1 MPFTRVP
8 INATT
13 ERTMNSKSIQIF
25 LMVCDV
31 ALIIIYS
38 LLFHLSRPMS
48 SSSVAFVPQGSIGQ
62 IISYMVE
69 KNFDLNEKVDKYL
82 LYMIGQPQS
91 GWVSI
96 NQSPLTRGDFL
107 YKLSHSK
114 APLKVITYIPGET
127 KELLFVQIAL
137 AFDLSY
143 EKLMQEYAQATPYVD
158 GFIVPETYY
167 IPVGISEKHLVH
179 FLLAHAKKYHKDVF
193 EKIFGEFN
201 ETKWQKFIIIAS
213 IIQKE
218 AANVEEMPL
227 VSSVI
232 YNRLKKDMK
241 LQMDGTLNYG
251 QYSHVKITP
260 QRIRED
266 TSSYNTYMYKGLPPN
281 PICSVSKEAIFA
293 AIFPKATNYLYFVKN
308 KNGTHTFSQNYETHL
323 ENIKN

>member
-13 ERTMNSKSIQIF
+13 ERTMNRKNIQIF

-218 AANVEEMPL
+218 AANAEEMPL

>member
-1 MPFTRVP
+1 
-8 INATT
+8 
-13 ERTMNSKSIQIF
+13 
-25 LMVCDV
+25 
-31 ALIIIYS
+31 
-38 LLFHLSRPMS
+38 MS

>member
-1 MPFTRVP
+1 
-8 INATT
+8 
-13 ERTMNSKSIQIF
+13 
-25 LMVCDV
+25 
-31 ALIIIYS
+31 
-38 LLFHLSRPMS
+38 MS

-232 YNRLKKDMK
+232 YNRLKTDMK

>member
-1 MPFTRVP
+1 
-8 INATT
+8 
-13 ERTMNSKSIQIF
+13 
-25 LMVCDV
+25 
-31 ALIIIYS
+31 
-38 LLFHLSRPMS
+38 MS

-69 KNFDLNEKVDKYL
+69 KNFDLHDKVDKYL

-96 NQSPLTRGDFL
+96 NQSSLTRGDFL

>member
-1 MPFTRVP
+1 
-8 INATT
+8 
-13 ERTMNSKSIQIF
+13 
-25 LMVCDV
+25 
-31 ALIIIYS
+31 
-38 LLFHLSRPMS
+38 MS

-193 EKIFGEFN
+193 EKIFGEFK
-201 ETKWQKFIIIAS
+201 ETKWQKFIIIAA

>member
-1 MPFTRVP
+1 
-8 INATT
+8 
-13 ERTMNSKSIQIF
+13 
-25 LMVCDV
+25 
-31 ALIIIYS
+31 
-38 LLFHLSRPMS
+38 MS

-114 APLKVITYIPGET
+114 ATLKVITYIPGET

>member
-1 MPFTRVP
+1 M
-8 INATT
+8 I
-13 ERTMNSKSIQIF
+13 
-25 LMVCDV
+25 
-31 ALIIIYS
+31 
-38 LLFHLSRPMS
+38 
-48 SSSVAFVPQGSIGQ
+48 
-62 IISYMVE
+62 E
-69 KNFDLNEKVDKYL
+69 KKFDLHASADKYL
-82 LYMIGQPQS
+82 LYLIGKPQA

-96 NQSPLTRGDFL
+96 QETVLTRGDFL

-127 KELLFVQIAL
+127 KELLMAQLAL
-137 AFDLSY
+137 EFDLSY
-143 EKLMQEYAQATPYVD
+143 DRLMQEYAASTPYAD
-158 GFIVPETYY
+158 GLIVPETYY
-167 IPVGISEKHLVH
+167 IPVGIKEKQLIH
-179 FLLAHAKKYHKDVF
+179 FLLAHAKKYHKEVF

-201 ETKWQKFIIIAS
+201 EQKWLKFITIAS

-218 AANVEEMPL
+218 AANKEEMPL

-266 TSSYNTYMYKGLPPN
+266 TSSYNTYMYKGLPPQ
-281 PICSVSKEAIFA
+281 PVCGVSKEAIIA
-293 AIFPKATNYLYFVKN
+293 AIFPKSTHYLYFVKN

-323 ENIKN
+323 ENIRN

>member
-1 MPFTRVP
+1 
-8 INATT
+8 
-13 ERTMNSKSIQIF
+13 
-25 LMVCDV
+25 
-31 ALIIIYS
+31 
-38 LLFHLSRPMS
+38 
-48 SSSVAFVPQGSIGQ
+48 
-62 IISYMVE
+62 MVE
-69 KNFDLNEKVDKYL
+69 KNFDLHEKVDKYL
-82 LYMIGQPQS
+82 LYMIGKPQS

-96 NQSPLTRGDFL
+96 NQGTLTRGDFL

-114 APLKVITYIPGET
+114 APLKVVTYIPGET

-167 IPVGISEKHLVH
+167 IPVGISEKHLIH
-179 FLLAHAKKYHKDVF
+179 FLLAHARKYHKDVF

-201 ETKWQKFIIIAS
+201 EAKWQKFIIIAS
-213 IIQKE
+213 VIQKE

-266 TSSYNTYMYKGLPPN
+266 TSPYNTYMYKGLPPY

>member
-1 MPFTRVP
+1 
-8 INATT
+8 
-13 ERTMNSKSIQIF
+13 
-25 LMVCDV
+25 
-31 ALIIIYS
+31 
-38 LLFHLSRPMS
+38 
-48 SSSVAFVPQGSIGQ
+48 
-62 IISYMVE
+62 MVE
-69 KNFDLNEKVDKYL
+69 KNFDLHEKVDKYL
-82 LYMIGQPQS
+82 LYMIGKPQS

-96 NQSPLTRGDFL
+96 NQGTLTRGDFL

-114 APLKVITYIPGET
+114 APLKVVTYIPGET

-143 EKLMQEYAQATPYVD
+143 EKLMQEYAQATPYID

-167 IPVGISEKHLVH
+167 IPVGISEKHLIH
-179 FLLAHAKKYHKDVF
+179 FLLAHARKYHKDVF

-201 ETKWQKFIIIAS
+201 EAKWQKFIIIAS
-213 IIQKE
+213 VIQKE

-266 TSSYNTYMYKGLPPN
+266 TSPYNTYMHKGLPPY

>member
-1 MPFTRVP
+1 
-8 INATT
+8 
-13 ERTMNSKSIQIF
+13 MNNKNIQIF
-25 LMVCDV
+25 LIVCDV

-48 SSSVAFVPQGSIGQ
+48 STSVAFVPQGSVGQ
-62 IISYMVE
+62 IIAYMVE
-69 KNFDLNEKVDKYL
+69 KNFDLHEKVDKYL
-82 LYMIGQPQS
+82 LYTIGKPQA

-96 NQSPLTRGDFL
+96 NQPTLTRGDFL

-127 KELLFVQIAL
+127 KELLFVQMAL

-143 EKLMQEYAQATPYVD
+143 EKLMQEYAAATPYID

-167 IPVGISEKHLVH
+167 IPVGISEKHLIH

-201 ETKWQKFIIIAS
+201 EIKWQKFIVIAS

-251 QYSHVKITP
+251 QYSHIKITP

-266 TSSYNTYMYKGLPPN
+266 TSSYNTYMYKGLPPH
-281 PICSVSKEAIFA
+281 PICGVSKEAIFA
-293 AIFPKATNYLYFVKN
+293 AIFPKQTNYLYFVKN

>member
-1 MPFTRVP
+1 
-8 INATT
+8 
-13 ERTMNSKSIQIF
+13 MNKKRIQIF

-31 ALIIIYS
+31 ALIIIYA

-48 SSSVAFVPQGSIGQ
+48 STSVAFVPQGSIGQ
-62 IISYMVE
+62 IITYMVD
-69 KNFDLNEKVDKYL
+69 KNFDLHARVDKYL
-82 LYMIGQPQS
+82 LDLIGKPQA

-96 NQSPLTRGDFL
+96 QESVLTRGDFL

-114 APLKVITYIPGET
+114 APLKIITYIPGET
-127 KELLFVQIAL
+127 KEFLLAQLAL
-137 AFDLSY
+137 EFNLSY
-143 EKLMQEYAQATPYVD
+143 ETLQQEYAKATPYAD

-167 IPVGISEKHLVH
+167 IPVGIKEAQLIH
-179 FLLAHAKKYHKDVF
+179 FLFAHAKRYHKDVF

-201 ETKWQKFIIIAS
+201 EQKWLKFIIIAS

-218 AANVEEMPL
+218 AANNEEMPF

-241 LQMDGTLNYG
+241 LQMDGSLNYG
-251 QYSHVKITP
+251 QFSHTKITP

-266 TSSYNTYMYKGLPPN
+266 TSPYNTYMYKGLPPQ

-293 AIFPKATNYLYFVKN
+293 AIFPKQTNYLYFVKN

-323 ENIKN
+323 ENIKKE

>member
-1 MPFTRVP
+1 
-8 INATT
+8 
-13 ERTMNSKSIQIF
+13 
-25 LMVCDV
+25 
-31 ALIIIYS
+31 
-38 LLFHLSRPMS
+38 MS

-69 KNFDLNEKVDKYL
+69 KNFDLNEKVDKYI

-308 KNGTHTFSQNYETHL
+308 KNGTHTFSENYETHKK
-323 ENIKN
+323 NIKK

>member
-1 MPFTRVP
+1 
-8 INATT
+8 
-13 ERTMNSKSIQIF
+13 
-25 LMVCDV
+25 
-31 ALIIIYS
+31 
-38 LLFHLSRPMS
+38 MS

-308 KNGTHTFSQNYETHL
+308 KNIGKMT
-323 ENIKN
+323 

>member
-1 MPFTRVP
+1 
-8 INATT
+8 
-13 ERTMNSKSIQIF
+13 
-25 LMVCDV
+25 
-31 ALIIIYS
+31 
-38 LLFHLSRPMS
+38 MS

-213 IIQKE
+213 IFQKE

>member
-1 MPFTRVP
+1 M
-8 INATT
+8 
-13 ERTMNSKSIQIF
+13 
-25 LMVCDV
+25 
-31 ALIIIYS
+31 
-38 LLFHLSRPMS
+38 
-48 SSSVAFVPQGSIGQ
+48 PQGSIGQ

-69 KNFDLNEKVDKYL
+69 KNFDLHDKVDKYL
-82 LYMIGQPQS
+82 LYMIGKPQS

-96 NQSPLTRGDFL
+96 NQGTLTRGDFL

-114 APLKVITYIPGET
+114 APLKVVTYIPGET

-143 EKLMQEYAQATPYVD
+143 AKLMQEYALATPYVD

-167 IPVGISEKHLVH
+167 IPVGISEKHLIH
-179 FLLAHAKKYHKDVF
+179 FLLAHARKYHKDVF

-201 ETKWQKFIIIAS
+201 EAKWQKFIIIAS
-213 IIQKE
+213 VIQKE
-218 AANVEEMPL
+218 AANAEEMPL

-251 QYSHVKITP
+251 QYSHIKITP

-266 TSSYNTYMYKGLPPN
+266 TSPYNTYMYKGLPPS

>member
-1 MPFTRVP
+1 
-8 INATT
+8 
-13 ERTMNSKSIQIF
+13 
-25 LMVCDV
+25 
-31 ALIIIYS
+31 
-38 LLFHLSRPMS
+38 MS

-69 KNFDLNEKVDKYL
+69 KNFDLHEKVDKYL
-82 LYMIGQPQS
+82 LYMIGKPQS

-96 NQSPLTRGDFL
+96 NQGTLTRGDFL

-114 APLKVITYIPGET
+114 APLKVVTYIPGET

-167 IPVGISEKHLVH
+167 IPVGISEKHLIH
-179 FLLAHAKKYHKDVF
+179 FLLAHARKYHKDVF

-201 ETKWQKFIIIAS
+201 EAKWQKFIIIAS
-213 IIQKE
+213 VIQKE

-266 TSSYNTYMYKGLPPN
+266 TSPYNTYMYKGLPPY